1 MASTT
6 VQIADAIVR
15 ALNGQV
21 FSRPFHA
28 VRAYVPVYELKDM
41 ETLHVTV
48 VPAEFTGEPSDRA
61 RDREDHAV
69 HVCVQQRFRQ
79 GATGV
84 PVEWIDA
91 LLGICEDIRDF
102 LRDTELDLTPPLKAR
117 RVKTENK
124 PIYDPK
130 HLAEYGQFTG
140 LMAFTYRVVR

>member
-1 MASTT
+1 MPNTI
-6 VQIADAIVR
+6 VRIADAMVA
-15 ALNGQV
+15 ALNGRA
-21 FSRPFHA
+21 FSRPFRA

-48 VPAEFTGEPSDRA
+48 VPAELQSEPSDRT
-61 RDREDHAV
+61 RDREDHIL

-79 GATGV
+79 GAAGV
-84 PVEWIDA
+84 PLEWLDT
-91 LLGICEDIRDF
+91 LVGLCEEIRNF
-102 LRDTELDLTPPLKAR
+102 LRSTNLPADPPLTAR
-117 RVKTENK
+117 WVKSETK